1 MTMEALSGHDTTRLE
16 ADLVTDHLGLQ
27 GLDMTSIEADLL
39 EAVVVV
45 RLTCA
50 RSTYN
55 GNRRAAVALM
65 DALRAVGIDSIDE
78 LNQNRLAAARLCESI
93 AESVLAGDLGAA
105 ASTVDQRYTTL
116 VGLLRTVGLVG
127 PSLKILQN
135 SKTRFVSL
143 APNQERKQATITDA
157 QIHELIDRLE
167 ALPDREDFFAGSV
180 RVSRVS
186 RLRLRLFMYL
196 AMTYNARHESIM
208 GITRAD
214 VRPDSCTLVLR
225 KGDAK
230 GIPITREMNGMVW
243 DAYTDLVNEI
253 GPEEALLTDSS
264 RIYKR
269 IRALMAEV
277 GVEAVNNR
285 YGTHRFR
292 RAWKE
297 WCDTKGVHVSIASA
311 GLNHSSTEITDRVYS
326 DLEARQVAAASAM
339 HVRAQEFDVLR
350 TRLETVEKQHD
361 ELLDL
366 LQHVLQY
373 GFPTY
378 DSDHECDN
386 SFVSWSGE
394 VPTHG
399 FKQDESEVSN
409 VTTLAAKGIWWVR
422 PDLNWGLAPPKR
434 QV

>member
-1 MTMEALSGHDTTRLE
+1 MLAILSEIG
-16 ADLVTDHLGLQ
+16 V
-27 GLDMTSIEADLL
+27 
-39 EAVVVV
+39 
-45 RLTCA
+45 
-50 RSTYN
+50 N
-55 GNRRAAVALM
+55 
-65 DALRAVGIDSIDE
+65 
-78 LNQNRLAAARLCESI
+78 
-93 AESVLAGDLGAA
+93 
-105 ASTVDQRYTTL
+105 
-116 VGLLRTVGLVG
+116 G
-127 PSLKILQN
+127 PSLHLLKK

-157 QIHELIDRLE
+157 QILEMIDRLE

-225 KGDAK
+225 KGDTN

-253 GPEEALLTDSS
+253 GPDEALLTDSS
-264 RIYKR
+264 RVYKR
-269 IRALMAEV
+269 IRALMEEA
-277 GVEAVNNR
+277 GVVAVNNR

-326 DLEARQVAAASAM
+326 DLEARQVAASSAM

-399 FKQDESEVSN
+399 FKQDESEASN
-409 VTTLAAKGIWWVR
+409 VTSLAAKGIWWVR

>member
-1 MTMEALSGHDTTRLE
+1 M
-16 ADLVTDHLGLQ
+16 
-27 GLDMTSIEADLL
+27 
-39 EAVVVV
+39 V

-78 LNQNRLAAARLCESI
+78 LNQNRLAAARLRESI

-135 SKTRFVSL
+135 SKTRLVSL

-157 QIHELIDRLE
+157 QILEMIDRLE

-225 KGDAK
+225 KGDSR

-253 GPEEALLTDSS
+253 GPEEAS
-264 RIYKR
+264 
-269 IRALMAEV
+269 
-277 GVEAVNNR
+277 
-285 YGTHRFR
+285 
-292 RAWKE
+292 
-297 WCDTKGVHVSIASA
+297 
-311 GLNHSSTEITDRVYS
+311 
-326 DLEARQVAAASAM
+326 
-339 HVRAQEFDVLR
+339 
-350 TRLETVEKQHD
+350 
-361 ELLDL
+361 
-366 LQHVLQY
+366 
-373 GFPTY
+373 
-378 DSDHECDN
+378 
-386 SFVSWSGE
+386 
-394 VPTHG
+394 
-399 FKQDESEVSN
+399 
-409 VTTLAAKGIWWVR
+409 
-422 PDLNWGLAPPKR
+422 
-434 QV
+434 